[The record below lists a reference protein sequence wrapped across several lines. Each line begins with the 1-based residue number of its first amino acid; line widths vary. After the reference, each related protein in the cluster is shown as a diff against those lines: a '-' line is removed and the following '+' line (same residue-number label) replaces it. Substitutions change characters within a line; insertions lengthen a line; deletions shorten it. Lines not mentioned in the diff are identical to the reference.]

1 MRNKFKFSRF
11 FVIIFLIFMSIISL
25 FPFYIMLIMGTHK
38 NENLFKGLH
47 LMPGNYLLENFRTIM
62 SMNFLR
68 YYKNSLI
75 VTITTTLGIL
85 VISILTGF
93 AFAKMKF
100 RFKNALFAFIL
111 ATLMIPGQVGL
122 VGFLM
127 EMRVFGWNDTFLPLI
142 IPPMASGFGVFW
154 MKQYMEASVPDEL
167 LEAATMD
174 GCGVVK
180 SLIVI
185 IVPLIKPA
193 IITLFLLFFLWTW
206 NDYLTPLVILMDQ
219 SKYTIPLSISLIGQ
233 LHRTDYAARI
243 LSLALATLPILIL
256 FGFGSKYLIK
266 GMVVGAIKG

>member
-1 MRNKFKFSRF
+1 
-11 FVIIFLIFMSIISL
+11 
-25 FPFYIMLIMGTHK
+25 
-38 NENLFKGLH
+38 
-47 LMPGNYLLENFRTIM
+47 
-62 SMNFLR
+62 
-68 YYKNSLI
+68 
-75 VTITTTLGIL
+75 
-85 VISILTGF
+85 
-93 AFAKMKF
+93 
-100 RFKNALFAFIL
+100 
-111 ATLMIPGQVGL
+111 
-122 VGFLM
+122 
-127 EMRVFGWNDTFLPLI
+127 
-142 IPPMASGFGVFW
+142 
-154 MKQYMEASVPDEL
+154 
-167 LEAATMD
+167 MD
-174 GCGVVK
+174 GCGVMK

>member
-11 FVIIFLIFMSIISL
+11 FVIIFLIFLSIISL

-62 SMNFLR
+62 SMNFLQ

-100 RFKNALFAFIL
+100 RFKNTLFAFIL

-174 GCGVVK
+174 GCGVMK

>member
-1 MRNKFKFSRF
+1 MRKKFKFSRF
-11 FVIIFLIFMSIISL
+11 FVVVFLVCMSIISL

-47 LMPGNYLLENFRTIM
+47 LMPGNYLLENFRTIT
-62 SMNFLR
+62 SMNFLQ

-75 VTITTTLGIL
+75 VTMTATLGIL

-174 GCGVVK
+174 GCGVMK

>member
-1 MRNKFKFSRF
+1 MRYKFNFSKILVIF
-11 FVIIFLIFMSIISL
+11 FLVCMSVISL

-38 NENLFKGLH
+38 NENLFKGLQM
-47 LMPGNYLLENFRTIM
+47 LPGTYLLENLRTVM
-62 SMNFLR
+62 SMNFLQ
-68 YYKNSLI
+68 YYKNSLF

-100 RFKNALFAFIL
+100 KFKNTLFAFIL

-127 EMRVFGWNDTFLPLI
+127 EMRTFGWNNTFLPLI

-174 GCGVVK
+174 GCSVMR
-180 SLIVI
+180 SLIMV
-185 IVPLIKPA
+185 IVPIIKPA
-193 IITLFLLFFLWTW
+193 IITLFLLFFLWIW

-233 LHRTDYAARI
+233 MHRTDYAARI

-256 FGFGSKYLIK
+256 F
-266 GMVVGAIKG
+266 